1 MAKSLKLIG
10 LKSYVNGLTK
20 TVILKKGDVAR
31 FPDKIATDMLDLH
44 RTNAD
49 NEQTPI
55 FAEVSAGTEYR
66 YDFSGEPPQIAKAA
80 PVSEPDGEDVEG
92 IEQVKPEVLV
102 AAKSQRAAAPRR
114 AGR

>member
-1 MAKSLKLIG
+1 MAKSLKLVG

-31 FPDKIATDMLDLH
+31 FPDKIATNMLDLH

-66 YDFSGEPPQIAKAA
+66 YDFSGEPASAVVTTAESFGP
-80 PVSEPDGEDVEG
+80 EDVDG
-92 IEQVKPEVLV
+92 IEQVKPEVI
-102 AAKSQRAAAPRR
+102 AASKSQRAAPRR
-114 AGR
+114 ATR